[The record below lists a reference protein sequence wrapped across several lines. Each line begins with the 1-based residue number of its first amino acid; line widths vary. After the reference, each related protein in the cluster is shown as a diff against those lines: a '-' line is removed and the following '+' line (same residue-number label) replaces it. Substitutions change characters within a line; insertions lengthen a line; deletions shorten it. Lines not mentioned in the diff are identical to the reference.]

1 MNNASQPTVLLFAG
15 QGNPVIGM
23 GSDLWDLNASTK
35 HIWDCASDISGLN
48 LRRLCQKGP
57 MNRLIQTTVQQLAVT
72 AINVTLYTLCRE
84 RLENLTVVGPADT
97 ALVNTVRSTLPE
109 LFLLRRYLA

>member
-1 MNNASQPTVLLFAG
+1 MMNNASQPTVLLFAG

-48 LRRLCQKGP
+48 LRRLCQKG
-57 MNRLIQTTVQQLAVT
+57 R
-72 AINVTLYTLCRE
+72 
-84 RLENLTVVGPADT
+84 
-97 ALVNTVRSTLPE
+97 
-109 LFLLRRYLA
+109 